1 VDDKTIIQHAEP
13 VPVLTTGRT
22 GSAPDGTVIETP
34 SGQPDLI
41 VTVMSPLAQVLVRTA
56 RTFLQSFIGFLGAG
70 ALGKGVLGSLGVEIA
85 PNDLWSVIQ
94 FAFGLS
100 LFPTLMAF
108 AQNALELLGRL
119 EASMPKWRA

>member
-1 VDDKTIIQHAEP
+1 MDDKTIVQSASP

-34 SGQPDLI
+34 PGQPNL
-41 VTVMSPLAQVLVRTA
+41 VVAVMSPLAQVLVRTA

-94 FAFGLS
+94 FAFGLA

-108 AQNALELLGRL
+108 AQNALELLGRV